1 MSSVLYA
8 RLPDTLK
15 EAVRAHAGTGG
26 LSQTR
31 AVVELLE
38 QGLEADAKERARAE
52 LEGELARATS
62 ERARTQA
69 RLREAELE
77 LWAARER
84 EQLLASTFA
93 AFAERARGELASCPR
108 CGTPLR
114 GSDLL
119 VSGRCPKCDHALTS
133 LLVPTRLGSLV
144 LNEYLALLGALA
156 VLAGL
161 ALRASAERA
170 G

>member
-1 MSSVLYA
+1 MDITA
-8 RLPDTLK
+8 R
-15 EAVRAHAGTGG
+15 R
-26 LSQTR
+26 
-31 AVVELLE
+31 
-38 QGLEADAKERARAE
+38 ERTQRGAA
-52 LEGELARATS
+52 S

-77 LWAARER
+77 LRAARER

-93 AFAERARGELASCPR
+93 AFAERARGKLASCPS
-108 CGTPLR
+108 CGTSLR

-119 VSGRCPKCDHALTS
+119 VSGHCPTCEHALSS

-161 ALRASAERA
+161 ALRASAEHT